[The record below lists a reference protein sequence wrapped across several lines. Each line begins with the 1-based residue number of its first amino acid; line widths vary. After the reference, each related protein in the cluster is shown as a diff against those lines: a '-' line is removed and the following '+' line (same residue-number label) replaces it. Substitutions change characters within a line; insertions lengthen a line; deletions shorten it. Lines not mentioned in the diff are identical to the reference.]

1 MELSTLVGEHEF
13 SGIETGVINM
23 DDTWGDSQSCN
34 YVKFTLDGV
43 HYMAVEDP
51 EDGYRS
57 CCRELVTSDE
67 PPKNSFQP
75 IRMVCTMKDNEESD
89 WGCDI
94 LVLTDSVTGE
104 VVLEIGT
111 MDYNDYYPY
120 YHFYYHPEGMAC
132 NQIPITD
139 EEFERLLFS

>member
-23 DDTWGDSQSCN
+23 DDAWGDSQSCN

-57 CCRELVTSDE
+57 CCRELVISDE

-75 IRMVCTMKDNEESD
+75 MRMVCTMKDNEESD

-94 LVLTDSVTGE
+94 L
-104 VVLEIGT
+104 
-111 MDYNDYYPY
+111 
-120 YHFYYHPEGMAC
+120 C
-132 NQIPITD
+132 
-139 EEFERLLFS
+139 